1 MSDLAP
7 DSLPS
12 ARATGTNWVTD
23 LAFEVALGYY
33 TSADLCVQY
42 DVTEAQFERLR
53 EMTSFQRAVKA
64 YRREIDDEG
73 IAFRLRAR
81 KLAEAVLEELSGI
94 AFDERLEPKDR
105 LQAMTMLCR
114 YAGFETKEQK
124 TDTGVR
130 LIINTNL
137 SLGEGAA
144 GPQGYTIEVPASN
157 ERDQQSLADKRSVT
171 DIP

>member
-1 MSDLAP
+1 MNDLSP
-7 DSLPS
+7 ENLPS
-12 ARATGTNWVTD
+12 ARATGANWVTD

-42 DVTEAQFERLR
+42 DISEAQFERLR
-53 EMTSFQRAVKA
+53 EMTSFQRTVKS

-81 KLAEAVLEELSGI
+81 KLAEAVLEELSSI

-114 YAGFETKEQK
+114 YAGFEAKEQK
-124 TDTGVR
+124 TETGVK

-144 GPQGYTIEVPASN
+144 GPQGYTLEVPISDDNEPQAISN
-157 ERDQQSLADKRSVT
+157 G
-171 DIP
+171 